1 MRVVSI
7 VNLLHKI
14 VLLGVEYTWTVCR
27 IPYYLHFRLDP
38 LNRREEEGLSVPAI
52 LWYSESRKWK
62 AWQVADHART
72 NNISQDDRFRESDP
86 LNFVR
91 NRSGYRY
98 LSRYRTRRILR
109 KRNNLVLFPNVNMTG
124 LSEMATN
131 RESGYIV
138 TRKYCT
144 NRSNSQGNRKFL
156 DQNPL
161 ILDTLLAEIK
171 SETKCL
177 TPLLRKCMDDNDWP
191 MFHHSKALIELKSKK
206 QMWICLA
213 AGKYGVRSIQ
223 VETQFSEWLCS
234 LDMRVSAVETVYRSR
249 GNRSP
254 GIDGNILTRE
264 NLLSHVNAL
273 SFNQL
278 FKYKASPIR
287 RVFIP
292 KSGKAELRPL
302 GIPTIND
309 RCMQTLFVQLLDP
322 IIESVSDDSSYGFRK
337 GRNAHQ
343 AIGDLSNHLRTK
355 PQLKRPKTGSR
366 RYFSHSKYVYSLDI
380 KGFFNNVSHDWLVE
394 NVPIPLRF
402 REVWSQWLTSE
413 VYYQGNLSQ
422 VLSGFPQG
430 SVIGPLLA
438 NFTLNGFDELC
449 QPTQKTAFDCEK
461 SKFLR
466 EHYGEHYKQGQSIVR
481 KTLVQRAFRYADDIV
496 IVSNDMPQLSLL
508 KTRID
513 SFLEIRGLEINTA
526 KSFFM
531 KWENNQKFDFLGFTF
546 HYILNPV
553 QSKITEQRTAS
564 GELILRGGLYVYPS
578 DLSVSS
584 FKHKIKSVIRLNL
597 NSSPFTIVKVL
608 NPIIRG
614 WGNYFGIGTLRV
626 FSRLDHFIYYRLWR
640 YLRRKFKKV
649 RTGRLIERFFQG
661 IPTPS
666 GRLWQFHGTHVNQSA
681 ATKLRKGEVQW
692 LLLLCKLN
700 TPVPAHTLK
709 TNRELRSTSKY
720 VDSSSH
726 VRWNEHTVT
735 RRSQTT
741 GLFNNWTELYKRQKG
756 LCPICNTSLG
766 YLLEDNL
773 EIHHVGSIAKAAKS
787 DPTSYRV
794 NWLDNLMLVHKTC
807 HKGLH
812 R

>member
-7 VNLLHKI
+7 VNFIHKI
-14 VLLGVEYTWTVCR
+14 VLLGVEYTWTVYR
-27 IPYYLHFRLDP
+27 IPYYLYFRLDP
-38 LNRREEEGLSVPAI
+38 LNRREKEGLSVPAT

-91 NRSGYRY
+91 TWGGSRY
-98 LSRYRTRRILR
+98 LSRCRTRHILR
-109 KRNNLVLFPNVNMTG
+109 NRDIFGLFSSVCVTG

-131 RESGYIV
+131 RENGYIV

-144 NRSNSQGNRKFL
+144 NRSYSQGNRKFL
-156 DQNPL
+156 DQNPT
-161 ILDTLLAEIK
+161 IMDTLLAEIN
-171 SETKCL
+171 SETKRL
-177 TPLLRKCMDDNDWP
+177 TPLLRKCMDNNNWP
-191 MFHHSKALIELKSKK
+191 MILHSKALIELKTKK
-206 QMWICLA
+206 QMWLCLA

-249 GNRSP
+249 GNRFP
-254 GIDGNILTRE
+254 GTDEIFLTAE

-292 KSGKAELRPL
+292 KPGKAELRPL
-302 GIPTIND
+302 GIPTISD

-322 IIESVSDDSSYGFRK
+322 IIEAMSDDFSYGFRK

-355 PQLKRPKTGSR
+355 PQLKRPKSGRR

-402 REVWSQWLTSE
+402 REIWSQWLTSE

-430 SVIGPLLA
+430 SVIGPILA
-438 NFTLNGFDELC
+438 NFTLNGFDDLC
-449 QPTQKTAFDCEK
+449 QPTQKTAFDGEK
-461 SKFLR
+461 SKFLQ
-466 EHYGEHYKQGQSIVR
+466 EHYGEYYKEGQSIVR

-496 IVSNDMPQLSLL
+496 VVSNDMPQLSLL

-513 SFLEIRGLEINTA
+513 SFLKTRGLEINTA
-526 KSFFM
+526 KSFLI
-531 KWENNQKFDFLGFTF
+531 KWEHNQKFDFLGFTF
-546 HYILNPV
+546 HYILNSV
-553 QSKITEQRTAS
+553 KSKITEQRTAS

-578 DLSVSS
+578 DLSVSL
-584 FKHKIKSVIRLNL
+584 FKHKIKSVIRQNL
-597 NSSPFTIVKVL
+597 NSSPFIMVKVL

-640 YLRRKFKKV
+640 YLQRKFRKV
-649 RTGRLIERFFQG
+649 STGRLIERFFQG

-666 GRLWQFHGTHVNQSA
+666 GRLWQFHGIHVNQSA
-681 ATKLRKGEVQW
+681 AAKLRKGEVNW

-700 TPVPAHTLK
+700 TPVPVHTLK
-709 TNRELRSTSKY
+709 TSKELRSTSKY
-720 VDSSSH
+720 VDSRSH
-726 VRWNEHTVT
+726 LKWYEHTMIS
-735 RRSQTT
+735 RSKTADSS
-741 GLFNNWTELYKRQKG
+741 NNWTELYKRQKG

-766 YLLEDNL
+766 YLLEENL
-773 EIHHVGSIAKAAKS
+773 EIHHVECVAEAAKFY
-787 DPTSYRV
+787 PANRKV
-794 NWLDNLMLVHKTC
+794 NRIDNLMLVHKTC
-807 HKGLH
+807 HKGLP